1 MMKFLFSILIFC
13 STVISAQL
21 KITQGDFSMKP
32 STYSAK
38 VFEKSHLNIYY
49 QFKFLKDIKL
59 SQNPREGLCV
69 LQIGENY
76 SKFSDTKTLTKDSLS
91 EKFSHLE
98 TNGVKEMNQFLMY
111 KSLWET
117 ESLKSTADRKI
128 TYQRKYKTKYEYEE
142 SQPEFKWQLH
152 NDSKKIL
159 DYQCKKAT
167 VKYRGREFIAW
178 YTTEVP
184 VNNGPYIFEGL
195 PGLILELEDSQNKYH
210 FTAIGIDKKPI
221 DIYLRN
227 DKEILKISRTKF
239 REVEKTYHDNPGA
252 FHGKA
257 LNEDGSPI
265 VVKSKP
271 FLYDPFELE

>member
-1 MMKFLFSILIFC
+1 MLKVFISVLIFC
-13 STVISAQL
+13 SALIYAQGTKVL
-21 KITQGDFSMKP
+21 GDFSMKASP
-32 STYSAK
+32 YNSK
-38 VFEKSHLNIYY
+38 VFEKSNLNIYY
-49 QFKFLKDIKL
+49 QFKFLKDAKV

-76 SKFSDTKTLTKDSLS
+76 SKFSDTKTIQRDSLF

-98 TNGVKEMNQFLMY
+98 SVGAKEMNQLFMY
-111 KSLWET
+111 NPLWET
-117 ESLKSTADRKI
+117 ESLKSVIDKKVI
-128 TYQRKYKTKYEYEE
+128 YQKRYKTKYEYEE
-142 SQPEFKWQLH
+142 FQPELKWQLH

-159 DYQCKKAT
+159 DYSCKKAT
-167 VKYRGREFIAW
+167 VKYRGREFTAW

-184 VNNGPYIFEGL
+184 INNGPYVFEGL

-210 FTAIGIDKKPI
+210 FTAVGIDKKPM

-227 DKEILKISRTKF
+227 GKEILKISRAKF

-257 LNEDGSPI
+257 LNEDGSPM

-271 FLYDPFELE
+271 LLYDPFELE

>member
-1 MMKFLFSILIFC
+1 MLKVFISILIFC
-13 STVISAQL
+13 SALISAQQT
-21 KITQGDFSMKP
+21 KILGDFSMKA
-32 STYSAK
+32 SSYSAK
-38 VFEKSHLNIYY
+38 VFEKSNLNIYY
-49 QFKFLKDIKL
+49 QFKFLKDAKI
-59 SQNPREGLCV
+59 SGNPREGLCV

-76 SKFSDTKTLTKDSLS
+76 SKFSDTKTLAKDSLS

-98 TNGVKEMNQFLMY
+98 SVGVKEMNQLFMY
-111 KSLWET
+111 DPLWNM
-117 ESLKSTADRKI
+117 ESLKLVADKKL
-128 TYQRKYKTKYEYEE
+128 TYQKRYKTKYEYEE
-142 SQPEFKWQLH
+142 LQPEFKWQLH
-152 NDSKKIL
+152 NESKKII
-159 DYQCKKAT
+159 DYSCKKAT
-167 VKYRGREFIAW
+167 VKYRGREFVAW

-184 VNNGPYIFEGL
+184 INNGPYVFEGL

-210 FTAIGIDKKPI
+210 FTAVGIDKKPM

-227 DKEILKISRTKF
+227 DKEILKISRAKF

-257 LNEDGSPI
+257 VNEDGSPI

>member
-13 STVISAQL
+13 SAVISAQL

-117 ESLKSTADRKI
+117 ESLKSTVDRKI

-227 DKEILKISRTKF
+227 DKEILKISRAKF

>member
-13 STVISAQL
+13 SAIISAQL

-32 STYSAK
+32 STYSARF
-38 VFEKSHLNIYY
+38 FEKSHLNIYY

-76 SKFSDTKTLTKDSLS
+76 SKFSDTKTLQKDSLS

-117 ESLKSTADRKI
+117 ESLKSTVDRKI

-142 SQPEFKWQLH
+142 NQPEFKWQLH
-152 NDSKKIL
+152 NESKKIL
-159 DYQCKKAT
+159 GYQCKKAT

-184 VNNGPYIFEGL
+184 INNGPYVFEGL

-210 FTAIGIDKKPI
+210 FTAIGIDKKPK

-227 DKEILKISRTKF
+227 DKEILKISRAKF

-257 LNEDGSPI
+257 LNEDGSPV

>member
-1 MMKFLFSILIFC
+1 MKFLFSILIFC
-13 STVISAQL
+13 SAVISAQL

-117 ESLKSTADRKI
+117 ESLKSTVDRKI
-128 TYQRKYKTKYEYEE
+128 TYQRKYRTKYEYEE

-152 NDSKKIL
+152 NELKKIL
-159 DYQCKKAT
+159 GYQCKKAT

-210 FTAIGIDKKPI
+210 FTAIGIDKKPK

-227 DKEILKISRTKF
+227 DKEILKISRAKF

-257 LNEDGSPI
+257 LNEDGSPV

>member
-1 MMKFLFSILIFC
+1 MKVFISLFIFY
-13 STVISAQL
+13 SAVISAQL
-21 KITQGDFSMKP
+21 KITQGNFSMKP
-32 STYSAK
+32 SSYYAK
-38 VFEKSHLNIYY
+38 IFEKSNLNIYY
-49 QFKFLKDIKL
+49 QFKFLKDAKI
-59 SQNPREGLCV
+59 SENPREGLCV

-76 SKFSDTKTLTKDSLS
+76 SKFSDTKTLQRDSIF

-98 TNGVKEMNQFLMY
+98 SVGAKEMNQLFMY
-111 KSLWET
+111 NPLWSM
-117 ESLKSTADRKI
+117 ESLKSSTDKKV
-128 TYQRKYKTKYEYEE
+128 TYQKRYKTKYEYEE
-142 SQPEFKWQLH
+142 FQPEFKWQLH

-159 DYQCKKAT
+159 DYSCKKAT

-184 VNNGPYIFEGL
+184 INNGPYVFEGL

-210 FTAIGIDKKPI
+210 FTAIGIDKKPK

-227 DKEILKISRTKF
+227 DKEILKIGRVKF
-239 REVEKTYHDNPGA
+239 REVEKTYYDNPGA

-271 FLYDPFELE
+271 LLYDPFELE

>member
-1 MMKFLFSILIFC
+1 MLKIFISVLIFC
-13 STVISAQL
+13 SALICAQGT
-21 KITQGDFSMKP
+21 KILGDFSMKASP
-32 STYSAK
+32 YKSK
-38 VFEKSHLNIYY
+38 VFEKSNLNIYY
-49 QFKFLKDIKL
+49 QFKFLKDAKV

-76 SKFSDTKTLTKDSLS
+76 SKFSDTQTLQKDSLF

-98 TNGVKEMNQFLMY
+98 SVGAKEMNQLFTY
-111 KSLWET
+111 NPLWSM
-117 ESLKSTADRKI
+117 ESLKSVVDQKV
-128 TYQRKYKTKYEYEE
+128 TYQKRYKTKYEYEE
-142 SQPEFKWQLH
+142 SQPELKWQLY
-152 NDSKKIL
+152 NESKKIL
-159 DYQCKKAT
+159 DYNCKKAT
-167 VKYRGREFIAW
+167 VKYRGREFTAW
-178 YTTEVP
+178 YTTEIP

-195 PGLILELEDSQNKYH
+195 PGLILEIEDSKNKYH
-210 FTAIGIDKKPI
+210 FTAVGIDKKPM

-227 DKEILKISRTKF
+227 DKEILRISRAKF

-257 LNEDGSPI
+257 INEDGSPI

>member
-1 MMKFLFSILIFC
+1 MMKFLFSILIFF
-13 STVISAQL
+13 SAVISAQL

-32 STYSAK
+32 STYSARF
-38 VFEKSHLNIYY
+38 FEKSHLNIYY
-49 QFKFLKDIKL
+49 QFKFLKDNKL

-117 ESLKSTADRKI
+117 ESLKSTVDRKI

-142 SQPEFKWQLH
+142 LQPEFEWQLH
-152 NDSKKIL
+152 NESKKIL
-159 DYQCKKAT
+159 DYSCKKAT

-210 FTAIGIDKKPI
+210 FTAIGIDKKPK

-227 DKEILKISRTKF
+227 DKEILKISRAKF

-257 LNEDGSPI
+257 LNEDGSPV

>member
-1 MMKFLFSILIFC
+1 MLKVFISVLIFC
-13 STVISAQL
+13 TALISAQQT
-21 KITQGDFSMKP
+21 KILGDFSMKA
-32 STYSAK
+32 SSYSAK

-49 QFKFLKDIKL
+49 QFKFLKDAKI

-76 SKFSDTKTLTKDSLS
+76 SKFSDTKTLQRDSIF

-98 TNGVKEMNQFLMY
+98 SVGAKEMNQLFMY
-111 KSLWET
+111 DPLWNM
-117 ESLKSTADRKI
+117 ESLKLVADKRI
-128 TYQRKYKTKYEYEE
+128 TYQKRYKTKYEYEE
-142 SQPEFKWQLH
+142 LQPEFKWQLH
-152 NDSKKIL
+152 NESKKIL
-159 DYQCKKAT
+159 DYSCKKAT

-184 VNNGPYIFEGL
+184 INNGPYVFEGL
-195 PGLILELEDSQNKYH
+195 PGLILEIEDSQNKYN
-210 FTAIGIDKKPI
+210 FTAVGIDKKPM

-227 DKEILKISRTKF
+227 DKEILKISRAKF

-257 LNEDGSPI
+257 ISEDGSPI
-265 VVKSKP
+265 VVRSKP

>member
-1 MMKFLFSILIFC
+1 MLKVFISVLIFC
-13 STVISAQL
+13 TALISAQQT
-21 KITQGDFSMKP
+21 KILGDFSMKA
-32 STYSAK
+32 SSYSAK

-49 QFKFLKDIKL
+49 QFKFLKDAKI
-59 SQNPREGLCV
+59 SQNLREGLCV

-76 SKFSDTKTLTKDSLS
+76 SKFSDTKTLQKDSLF

-98 TNGVKEMNQFLMY
+98 SVGAKEMNQLFMY
-111 KSLWET
+111 DPLWNM
-117 ESLKSTADRKI
+117 ESLRSVADKKV
-128 TYQRKYKTKYEYEE
+128 TYQKRYKTKYEYEE
-142 SQPEFKWQLH
+142 LQPELKWQLH

-159 DYQCKKAT
+159 DYSCKKAT

-184 VNNGPYIFEGL
+184 INNGPYVFEGL

-210 FTAIGIDKKPI
+210 FTAVGIDKKPM

-227 DKEILKISRTKF
+227 DKEILKISRAKF

-257 LNEDGSPI
+257 INEDGSPI
-265 VVKSKP
+265 VVRSKP

>member
-1 MMKFLFSILIFC
+1 MMKFFIPMLIFC
-13 STVISAQL
+13 SVLISAQQT
-21 KITQGDFSMKP
+21 KILDNFSMKA
-32 STYSAK
+32 SSYDAN
-38 VFEKSHLNIYY
+38 VFEKSNLNIYY
-49 QFKFLKDIKL
+49 QFKFLKDKKI

-76 SKFSDTKTLTKDSLS
+76 SKFSDTKTLQRDSMF

-98 TNGVKEMNQFLMY
+98 SVGAREMNQLFMY
-111 KSLWET
+111 NPLWNM
-117 ESLKSTADRKI
+117 ESLKSAVDKKV
-128 TYQRKYKTKYEYEE
+128 TYQKRYKTKYEYEE
-142 SQPEFKWQLH
+142 PQPEFKWQLH
-152 NDSKKIL
+152 NESKKIL
-159 DYQCKKAT
+159 DYSCKKAT

-178 YTTEVP
+178 YAADIP

-210 FTAIGIDKKPI
+210 FTAVGIDKKPM

-227 DKEILKISRTKF
+227 DKGILKISRTKF

-257 LNEDGSPI
+257 LNEDGSPM

-271 FLYDPFELE
+271 LLYDPFELE

>member
-13 STVISAQL
+13 SAVISAQL

-117 ESLKSTADRKI
+117 ESLKSTVDRKI

-152 NDSKKIL
+152 NESKKIL
-159 DYQCKKAT
+159 GYQCKKAT

-184 VNNGPYIFEGL
+184 INNGPYVFEGL

-210 FTAIGIDKKPI
+210 FTAIGIDKKPK

-227 DKEILKISRTKF
+227 DKEILKISRAKF

-257 LNEDGSPI
+257 LNEDGSPV

>member
-1 MMKFLFSILIFC
+1 MKFFISIFIFG
-13 STVISAQL
+13 SALISAQQT
-21 KITQGDFSMKP
+21 KILGDFSMKA
-32 STYSAK
+32 SSYSAK
-38 VFEKSHLNIYY
+38 VFEKSDLNIYY
-49 QFKFLKDIKL
+49 QFKFLKDAKI

-76 SKFSDTKTLTKDSLS
+76 SKFSDTKTLAKDSLS

-98 TNGVKEMNQFLMY
+98 SVGVKEMNQLFTY
-111 KSLWET
+111 NPLWT
-117 ESLKSTADRKI
+117 MESLKSTVDKKV
-128 TYQRKYKTKYEYEE
+128 TYQKRYKTKYEYEE
-142 SQPEFKWQLH
+142 IQSELKWQLH
-152 NDSKKIL
+152 NESKKIL
-159 DYQCKKAT
+159 DYSCKKAT

-178 YTTEVP
+178 YTMEVP
-184 VNNGPYIFEGL
+184 INNGPYVFEGL

-210 FTAIGIDKKPI
+210 FIAVRIDKKPM

-227 DKEILKISRTKF
+227 DKEILRISRAKF

-257 LNEDGSPI
+257 VNEDGSPM

-271 FLYDPFELE
+271 LLYDPFELE

>member
-1 MMKFLFSILIFC
+1 MLKVFISILIFC
-13 STVISAQL
+13 VALISAQQT
-21 KITQGDFSMKP
+21 KILGDFSMKA
-32 STYSAK
+32 SSYSAK
-38 VFEKSHLNIYY
+38 VFEKSNLNIYY
-49 QFKFLKDIKL
+49 QFKFLKDAMI
-59 SQNPREGLCV
+59 SENPREGLCV

-76 SKFSDTKTLTKDSLS
+76 SKFSDTKTLQKDSLF

-98 TNGVKEMNQFLMY
+98 SVSAKEMNQLFMY
-111 KSLWET
+111 NPLWSM
-117 ESLKSTADRKI
+117 ESLKSRADKKI
-128 TYQRKYKTKYEYEE
+128 TYQKRYKTKYEYEE
-142 SQPEFKWQLH
+142 IQPEFKWQLH
-152 NDSKKIL
+152 NESKKIL
-159 DYQCKKAT
+159 DYNCKKAT

-178 YTTEVP
+178 YATEVP
-184 VNNGPYIFEGL
+184 INNGPYVFEGL

-210 FTAIGIDKKPI
+210 FTAVGIDKKPM

-227 DKEILKISRTKF
+227 DKEILKIGRTKF

-257 LNEDGSPI
+257 INEDGSAI